1 MFVDQ
6 MSDCKRLAKELFLE
20 GKGMNNRLVL
30 VLAIFI
36 MKTLKHKS
44 QLNFSAIL
52 AAHHHLSHNLSPSL

>member
-20 GKGMNNRLVL
+20 GKGLNNRLVL

-44 QLNFSAIL
+44 HLRFVIQRKGRNVLKHTGVAI
-52 AAHHHLSHNLSPSL
+52 